1 MIVIKLVKM
10 KKIIKALAYSFNWIT
25 ESNRLKRI
33 RYGFYAG
40 LCGTIFAAIGAG
52 LAAEYKDKQ
61 YGNVFDWLDVTSTI
75 IGGMFGQTVQLLLI
89 FGICKII
96 K

>member
-1 MIVIKLVKM
+1 M
-10 KKIIKALAYSFNWIT
+10 KNIIKAQSHLFNWVT
-25 ESNRLKRI
+25 ESNRLKHI
-33 RYGFYAG
+33 QYGFYAG

-61 YGNVFDWLDVTSTI
+61 YGNEFDWLDVAATI
-75 IGGMFGQTVQLLLI
+75 IGGIFGQAAQLLLV
-89 FGICKII
+89 FMMHKII

>member
-1 MIVIKLVKM
+1 M
-10 KKIIKALAYSFNWIT
+10 KKTIESLLPLFHWVI
-25 ESNRLKRI
+25 ESNRLKHMQ
-33 RYGFYAG
+33 YGFYAG

-61 YGNVFDWLDVTSTI
+61 YGNVFDWLDVTATVV
-75 IGGMFGQTVQLLLI
+75 GGMFGQAAQLLLI
-89 FGICKII
+89 FGMYKIF

>member
-1 MIVIKLVKM
+1 M
-10 KKIIKALAYSFNWIT
+10 KNIIKTQSHLFNWVT
-25 ESNRLKRI
+25 KSNRLKHI
-33 RYGFYAG
+33 QYGFYAG

-61 YGNVFDWLDVTSTI
+61 YGNEFDWLDVAATI
-75 IGGMFGQTVQLLLI
+75 TGGMFGQAAQLLLV
-89 FGICKII
+89 FMMYKII

>member
-1 MIVIKLVKM
+1 M
-10 KKIIKALAYSFNWIT
+10 KSIIKALAHLFHWVS
-25 ESNRLKRI
+25 ESNRLKHI

-52 LAAEYKDKQ
+52 LVAVYKDKQ
-61 YGNVFDWLDVTSTI
+61 HDDEIDWLDVASTI
-75 IGGMFGQTVQLLLI
+75 IGGMFGQAAQLLLV
-89 FGICKII
+89 FGMYKII

>member
-1 MIVIKLVKM
+1 M
-10 KKIIKALAYSFNWIT
+10 KKIIKALAHLFHLVT
-25 ESNRLKRI
+25 ESNRLKHI
-33 RYGFYAG
+33 QYGFYAG

-61 YGNVFDWLDVTSTI
+61 YGNEFDWLDVAATI
-75 IGGMFGQTVQLLLI
+75 IGGMFGQAAQLLLV
-89 FGICKII
+89 FMMYKII